1 MTVRDALKRAT
12 RTSHDAAEAR
22 LHVDGAFASLD
33 GYIRFLKA
41 MRRAHAGLGL
51 DAARA
56 LGVEATGRELILIDR
71 LDADLSESS
80 DRASSPGADDPS
92 TTAFSEDFAWGV
104 AYALN
109 GSAIGAS
116 IILKSG
122 MVRDDWPTNYLRAQ
136 ASGARD
142 GLARR
147 FFDALD
153 ARKPELREAASG
165 AHAVFNLIIG
175 GFPNARSD
183 AGERA

>member
-12 RTSHDAAEAR
+12 RSSHDAAETR
-22 LHVDGAFASLD
+22 LHDEGAFASLS
-33 GYIRFLKA
+33 GYARFLTA

-56 LGVEATGRELILIDR
+56 LGAEATGRELILIDR
-71 LDADLSESS
+71 LDADLSACSEHV
-80 DRASSPGADDPS
+80 APPGAHDDAAA
-92 TTAFSEDFAWGV
+92 TFSEDFAWGV

-109 GSAIGAS
+109 GSAIGAA
-116 IILKSG
+116 IILKTG
-122 MVRDDWPTNYLRAQ
+122 TVRDDWPTSYLRAQ

-153 ARKPELREAASG
+153 ARKPELHEAASG
-165 AHAVFNLIIG
+165 AHAVFNMITG
-175 GFPNARSD
+175 GPSCGRPVAEGRT
-183 AGERA
+183 